1 MTKSN
6 IQNHKN
12 RNRNRQIGYH
22 TPKQTKE
29 EKEGQGV
36 AKSKGTKEGTN
47 INVLNS

>member
-12 RNRNRQIGYH
+12 RNRNRQIGY

-36 AKSKGTKEGTN
+36 AKNKGTKEGTN